1 MKRTE
6 PSLYRSSST
15 EDLYKYYVQ
24 QYRQREQLIWKR
36 YRAEMHVEMLDKEGF
51 EFQLAKY
58 EDVDRARRWSVKQ
71 SIKTLVRKATSSVS
85 KESAITLKGAIMDQI
100 AAEQERAARENRE
113 FDPSNVL
120 GGYTKEPTIFELQ
133 NRKWTWDEIKNNY
146 HALKEYAQRNES
158 MLKETGIMKEGE
170 SASHYAAQQIHDAY
184 FYYS

>member
-6 PSLYRSSST
+6 PTLYRSSST

-36 YRAEMHVEMLDKEGF
+36 YRAEMHVGMLDKEGF
-51 EFQLAKY
+51 EVQLARY
-58 EDVDRARRWSVKQ
+58 EDVDRARKWSVKQ
-71 SIKTLVRKATSSVS
+71 SIKNIVRKSTSSVS
-85 KESAITLKGAIMDQI
+85 KESAATLREAILDQI
-100 AAEQERAARENRE
+100 AAEQERAARENRA
-113 FDPSNVL
+113 FDPTNVL
-120 GGYTKEPTIFELQ
+120 GGYTKQPTIFELQ

-146 HALKEYAQRNES
+146 HALKEYAERNQS
-158 MLKETGIMKEGE
+158 MLKEAGIMKEGE

>member
-6 PSLYRSSST
+6 PTLYRSSST

-58 EDVDRARRWSVKQ
+58 EDIDRARKWSVKQ
-71 SIKTLVRKATSSVS
+71 SIKTLVRKATSSVA
-85 KESAITLKGAIMDQI
+85 KESAATLREAILDQI
-100 AAEQERAARENRE
+100 AAEQERAAKEKRA
-113 FDPSNVL
+113 FDPANVL
-120 GGYTKEPTIFELQ
+120 GGYTKQPTIFELQ

-146 HALKEYAQRNES
+146 HALKEYAESNEN
-158 MLKETGIMKEGE
+158 MLKSAGIMEEGE
-170 SASHYAAQQIHDAY
+170 SASHYAAQQIHDTY